1 MQALFSET
9 KINGMILSN
18 RFVRSATWSAM
29 ATEDGSCTSHLVNL
43 MIKLTDGGVG
53 LIITGHAYVRKDG
66 QAGVNQIGVYCD
78 DHAAGLRDMVKK
90 VHNHGGKIVLQI
102 SHAGLFANS
111 KLTGT
116 TAVSPSVPEG
126 LVRANRKEM
135 SYTDIEELINAFE
148 AAAMRAKA
156 AGFDGVQI
164 HAAHGYL
171 LSQFLS
177 PVLNHR
183 TDAYGGDIKNRARF
197 LLEVFQAIRGAV
209 GRDYPIFVKLNCQD
223 FVDGG
228 LLLEDSL
235 QVGCMLADQG
245 IDAIEISGGLPA
257 SGGLGPIRKGITSEG
272 REAYFKDEAR
282 KFKKKVS
289 VPVILVGGIRSFQV
303 AKGLVEDGVADYLSM
318 SRPFIREPDLI
329 NRWKSGDL
337 RKSTCISENSCLK
350 AARSGSAIYC
360 VTDKMQQDS

>member
-29 ATEDGSCTSHLVNL
+29 AAEDGSCTSHLVNL

-53 LIITGHAYVRKDG
+53 LIITGHACMRKDG
-66 QAGVNQIGVYCD
+66 QAGVNQLGVYSD
-78 DHAAGLRDMVKK
+78 DHVAGLRDMVKK

-126 LVRANRKEM
+126 LVKANRKEM

-156 AGFDGVQI
+156 AGFDGIQI

-177 PVLNHR
+177 PILNHR

-197 LLEVFQAIRGAV
+197 LLEVLQAIRSAV
-209 GRDYPIFVKLNCQD
+209 GRNYPVLVKLNCQD

-257 SGGLGPIRKGITSEG
+257 SGELGPIRKGIIQED

-282 KFKKKVS
+282 KFK
-289 VPVILVGGIRSFQV
+289 
-303 AKGLVEDGVADYLSM
+303 
-318 SRPFIREPDLI
+318 
-329 NRWKSGDL
+329 
-337 RKSTCISENSCLK
+337 RK
-350 AARSGSAIYC
+350 Y
-360 VTDKMQQDS
+360 QYQ